1 MSQEENNNVD
11 RGLMIHQE
19 SNIIVVI
26 FLMGLIVAVV
36 GIGLR
41 ILFPGVNITDPRK
54 GEVYVASINSYKA
67 CDGSTLFYRHDG
79 SNNLTAIINSP
90 ECK

>member
-1 MSQEENNNVD
+1 MSQENNNYV
-11 RGLMIHQE
+11 GLIRHQE
-19 SNIIVVI
+19 SNIIVGI
-26 FLMGLIVAVV
+26 FLIGLIVAITGV
-36 GIGLR
+36 GLH
-41 ILFPGVNITDPRK
+41 ILFPAVNVMDPRK
-54 GEVYVASINSYKA
+54 GEVYVKTINSYKA

>member
-1 MSQEENNNVD
+1 MSQENNNYV
-11 RGLMIHQE
+11 GLTRHQE

-26 FLMGLIVAVV
+26 FLIGLIVAITGV
-36 GIGLR
+36 GLR
-41 ILFPGVNITDPRK
+41 ILFPAVNITDPRK